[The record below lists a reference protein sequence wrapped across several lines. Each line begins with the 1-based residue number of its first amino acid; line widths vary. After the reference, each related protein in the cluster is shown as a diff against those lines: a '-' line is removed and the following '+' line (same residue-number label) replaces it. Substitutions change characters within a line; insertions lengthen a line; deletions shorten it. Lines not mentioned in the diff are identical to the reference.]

1 MGCNRAFL
9 QQVDLPDWNTFKSTS
24 LRSTLML
31 NSTLRYKCFR
41 ESFVTVYVNLG
52 GWRKIDPDGENSGAD
67 PFFVRCEMDG
77 RSVTTEVSVF
87 SFHNPVS
94 MRFVVV
100 QGIF

>member
-1 MGCNRAFL
+1 M
-9 QQVDLPDWNTFKSTS
+9 
-24 LRSTLML
+24 
-31 NSTLRYKCFR
+31 
-41 ESFVTVYVNLG
+41 LG

-87 SFHNPVS
+87 SFDNPVA

-100 QGIF
+100 QSIF